1 MKRYFAIVVGIALA
15 GCATP
20 TTGVVPVGNGYYT
33 VAHQG
38 NGAWVQ
44 TADLKGAALAEAG
57 KYCVGLQKELQ
68 VINVKEIPAGPF
80 GRWPEAE
87 ATFICK

>member
-1 MKRYFAIVVGIALA
+1 MKRAIAATVVILA

-20 TTGVVPVGNGYYT
+20 TTGIVPVGNGYYT

-38 NGAWVQ
+38 NGAWVK
-44 TADLKGAALAEAG
+44 TNDLKAAVLSEANAH
-57 KYCVGLQKELQ
+57 CEGLKKSIM
-68 VINVKEIPAGPF
+68 VVNVKEIPAGPF

-87 ATFICK
+87 AVFACQ